1 MWFIISYSLGLI
13 PLLIYV
19 SFLAFKVHTF
29 DTLTEFTLSIY
40 NFRSIFV
47 SRWRFF
53 FKIFLIKIVIALFHS
68 SISLFPNVRGEN
80 VSQINNQRSF
90 YHHYF
95 RIEQK
100 FKYRIN
106 VFKFS
111 CLYLFIV
118 SAFIVDFSIGHS
130 QNILSRDAH
139 YFSIDPIKKPSRSCT
154 CTCPMLI
161 IDASLHG
168 GLIAATLLRTESC
181 P

>member
-53 FKIFLIKIVIALFHS
+53 FKIFLIKIMIVVFHS

-80 VSQINNQRSF
+80 VSQINNQRSLFSHRTKISTLNIESMFSNFRVYTFSSYRPSSSISASAIPRIF
-90 YHHYF
+90 YPGM
-95 RIEQK
+95 RI
-100 FKYRIN
+100 I
-106 VFKFS
+106 
-111 CLYLFIV
+111 
-118 SAFIVDFSIGHS
+118 S
-130 QNILSRDAH
+130 QLIRSKSHRDRVLVHAPCWSSTRV
-139 YFSIDPIKKPSRSCT
+139 YT
-154 CTCPMLI
+154 
-161 IDASLHG
+161 
-168 GLIAATLLRTESC
+168 AA
-181 P
+181 